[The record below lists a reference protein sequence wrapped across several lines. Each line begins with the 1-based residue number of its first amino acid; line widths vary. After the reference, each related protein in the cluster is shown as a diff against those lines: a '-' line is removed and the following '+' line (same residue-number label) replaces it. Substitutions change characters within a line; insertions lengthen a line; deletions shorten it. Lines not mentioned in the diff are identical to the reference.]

1 MSATF
6 ENSVVT
12 LHRRISLCKVT
23 SGAVSILAPITH
35 VAFGDGGTDANG
47 DPLLPSGT
55 QTSLNN
61 ELAQYEISS
70 VTYPLDPPT
79 TARYTVTIPA
89 ADLPSA
95 RISEAA
101 LVDSDGNLCA
111 IKNFYA
117 KGKDPGIAFEFTFDD
132 QF

>member
-1 MSATF
+1 MSVTF
-6 ENSVVT
+6 ENSVIT
-12 LHRRISLCKVT
+12 LHRRISLCKIT
-23 SGAVSILAPITH
+23 SGAASALAPITH
-35 VAFGDGGTDANG
+35 VAFGDGGTDTNG
-47 DPLLPSGT
+47 NPLIPSGD
-55 QTSLNN
+55 QTTLNN
-61 ELAQYEISS
+61 EIAQYPISS
-70 VTYPLDPPT
+70 VTYPLTPPT

-111 IKNFYA
+111 IKNFYV